1 MNKNR
6 FKILSVIL
14 SYIFFIS
21 VIIISINAVVPEK
34 NLKLLEPKEV
44 LVKKVDNNF
53 SRDKNSVY
61 EILEKDNLE
70 PKKKL
75 ESEEEKSNTEIIKN
89 GIKKDNFR
97 IQFASFREKQ
107 KSLEISSELK
117 KKMSKMSIGINL
129 IVKEVKIKG
138 NQTFYRV
145 ISELKYPLGKAN
157 SECEKLKRNKIQ
169 CIIIKS

>member
-6 FKILSVIL
+6 FKLLSIIL
-14 SYIFFIS
+14 SYVFFIF
-21 VIIISINAVVPEK
+21 VIIISINAVVPDK
-34 NLKLLEPKEV
+34 DLQVLEPKEI

-61 EILEKDNLE
+61 EILEKDNH
-70 PKKKL
+70 
-75 ESEEEKSNTEIIKN
+75 ESEKSVEFKEERSNIKIVKD
-89 GIKKDNFR
+89 GIKKNDFR

-107 KSLEISSELK
+107 KSLQISSQLK
-117 KKMSKMSIGINL
+117 EKMSKMSIGINL
-129 IVKEVKIKG
+129 IVKEVKIKE

-145 ISELKYPLGKAN
+145 ISEMKYPLGKAN

>member
-1 MNKNR
+1 MNKNQ
-6 FKILSVIL
+6 FKLLSIIV
-14 SYIFFIS
+14 SYVFFIF
-21 VIIISINAVVPEK
+21 VIIISINAVVPDK
-34 NLKLLEPKEV
+34 DIQVLEPKEI
-44 LVKKVDNNF
+44 LVKKVNNNF
-53 SRDKNSVY
+53 LRDKNSVY
-61 EILEKDNLE
+61 EILEKDNHE
-70 PKKKL
+70 PEKRL
-75 ESEEEKSNTEIIKN
+75 ESKEEKSNTKIIKN
-89 GIKKDNFR
+89 EIKKDNFR

-117 KKMSKMSIGINL
+117 EKMSKMSIGINL

-145 ISELKYPLGKAN
+145 ISEMKYPLGKAN

>member
-6 FKILSVIL
+6 FKLLSIIL
-14 SYIFFIS
+14 SYLFFIF

-34 NLKLLEPKEV
+34 DLQVLEPKEI

-53 SRDKNSVY
+53 LRDKNSVY
-61 EILEKDNLE
+61 EILEKDNHE
-70 PKKKL
+70 PEKRL
-75 ESEEEKSNTEIIKN
+75 ESEEEKSNLEIIKN
-89 GIKKDNFR
+89 GIEKDNFR
-97 IQFASFREKQ
+97 IQFASFRKKQ

-117 KKMSKMSIGINL
+117 EKMSKMSIGINL

-145 ISELKYPLGKAN
+145 ISESKYPFGKAN
-157 SECEKLKRNKIQ
+157 SECTKFKKNKIP

>member
-6 FKILSVIL
+6 FKLLSIML
-14 SYIFFIS
+14 SYVFFIF

-34 NLKLLEPKEV
+34 DLQVLEPKEI

-75 ESEEEKSNTEIIKN
+75 ESEEEKSNTQIIKN

-97 IQFASFREKQ
+97 IQFASFKERQ
-107 KSLEISSELK
+107 KSLQISSELK
-117 KKMSKMSIGINL
+117 EKMSRMSIGINL

-145 ISELKYPLGKAN
+145 ISESKYPLKKQIVNAQN
-157 SECEKLKRNKIQ
+157 LKKNR
-169 CIIIKS
+169 SHV

>member
-1 MNKNR
+1 MNKNQ
-6 FKILSVIL
+6 FKLLSIIV
-14 SYIFFIS
+14 SYVFFIF

-34 NLKLLEPKEV
+34 DLQVLEPKEI

-61 EILEKDNLE
+61 EILEKDNH
-70 PKKKL
+70 
-75 ESEEEKSNTEIIKN
+75 ESEKSVEFKEERSNIKIVKD
-89 GIKKDNFR
+89 GIKKNDFR

-107 KSLEISSELK
+107 KSLQISSQLK
-117 KKMSKMSIGINL
+117 EKMSKMSIGINL
-129 IVKEVKIKG
+129 IVKEVKIKE

>member
-6 FKILSVIL
+6 FKLLSIIV
-14 SYIFFIS
+14 SYVFFIF
-21 VIIISINAVVPEK
+21 VIIISINAVVPDK
-34 NLKLLEPKEV
+34 DIQVLEPKEI

-61 EILEKDNLE
+61 EILEQDNLE
-70 PKKKL
+70 PKEKL
-75 ESEEEKSNTEIIKN
+75 ESEEEKSNTQIIKN

-97 IQFASFREKQ
+97 IQFASFKEKQ
-107 KSLEISSELK
+107 KSLQISSELK
-117 KKMSKMSIGINL
+117 EKMTSMSIGIKL

-145 ISELKYPLGKAN
+145 ISESKYPLGKAN
-157 SECEKLKRNKIQ
+157 SECAKFKKNKIP